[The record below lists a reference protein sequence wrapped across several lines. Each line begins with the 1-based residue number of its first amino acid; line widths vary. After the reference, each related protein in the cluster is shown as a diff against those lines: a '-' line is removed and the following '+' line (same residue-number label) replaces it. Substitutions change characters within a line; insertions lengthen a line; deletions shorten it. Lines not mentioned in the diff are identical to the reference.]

1 MADIISFLG
10 ERLSGKIKKAV
21 MPTTGFI
28 RLSIKD
34 EFGSDVNTKKLTYK
48 DFKQVIQNSLKQ
60 RLKNIKVAN
69 LDTVIQEMLT
79 DLQDNQ
85 SLLTMMTV

>member
-10 ERLSGKIKKAV
+10 ERLAEKINKSV

-34 EFGSDVNTKKLTYK
+34 EFGEDIKIKQLTYQQFRK
-48 DFKQVIQNSLKQ
+48 VIENSLRK
-60 RLKNIKVAN
+60 RLENIHVSNLDKIISDMLIELKN
-69 LDTVIQEMLT
+69 
-79 DLQDNQ
+79 NQ
-85 SLLTMMTV
+85 SLLTMMSI